1 MIETI
6 TSQIDDFI
14 DANGDIIVISTV
26 LMSYNSY
33 GDETNSYTSNTTTKG
48 LIMMN
53 NKDLQSQGE
62 GEVTQGT
69 PRMLVKSTS
78 GVALKDKVTHRNVE
92 YKVTAIKV
100 YSNFEDT
107 TNQPKVLELTR
118 L

>member
-1 MIETI
+1 MIETV
-6 TSQIDDFI
+6 TNQIDDFI
-14 DANGDIIVISTV
+14 ETNGDTIVISTV

-33 GDETNSYTSNTTTKG
+33 GDESTSYTSNTTTKG

-69 PRMLVKSTS
+69 PRMLIKSTS
-78 GVALKDKVTHRNVE
+78 GVALKDKITHRNVT
-92 YKVTAIKV
+92 YKVTAVKA

-107 TNQPKVLELTR
+107 TSQPKVIELTR
-118 L
+118 M